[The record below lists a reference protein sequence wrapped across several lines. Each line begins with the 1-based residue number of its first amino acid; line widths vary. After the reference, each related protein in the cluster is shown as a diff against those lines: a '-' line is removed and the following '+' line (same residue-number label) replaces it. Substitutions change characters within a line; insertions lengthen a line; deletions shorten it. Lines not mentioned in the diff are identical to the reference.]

1 MTDNKQ
7 KKLTVLDGWAMGTGA
22 MIGATVFVASG
33 LMAGVAGPASSI
45 SFLIAAAI
53 TLIIASCYCEISSA
67 FPRSGGA
74 YIYPRETMGKH
85 GDIMSFVTG
94 WAFYGGQGLGSA
106 VLALTCAFYVE
117 WTLELFGVSL
127 PMGSNVFAILTILV
141 FGIANM
147 IDTRLGN
154 AIQLVSTFAVIGALL
169 IFIFWGGMNIKTEL
183 LTPFMPNG
191 FGSVLSAATLC
202 WATYGGWSAIPNMS
216 SEFRDPGRDVPKSMI
231 LSLVTCGVTFA
242 VIGLVMNG
250 LMPYEQLALESAPL
264 AAAAATFTA
273 KGALIIALGGIFAA
287 ISTLNGLMMS
297 GSRMIYAMG
306 KEGSLPRVLAKV
318 NPKSKTPVISLGVT
332 MIGMLFLAW
341 SGLVSI
347 ILQMVAFVTAFSWII
362 SCLCIFAL
370 RKNRED
376 IKPLFCVPFYPITPV
391 VAIILSVFMITRME
405 LQAIIIG
412 ISWIIIGVG
421 VYLIFKKTSLSRFC
435 GEEAEE

>member
-1 MTDNKQ
+1 MGEKRQ
-7 KKLTVLDGWAMGTGA
+7 KKLTTLDGWAMGTGA

-33 LMAGVAGPASSI
+33 LMSGVAGPAASL
-45 SFLIAAAI
+45 SFIIAAVV
-53 TLIIASCYCEISSA
+53 TLVIASCYCEISSA

-74 YIYPRETMGKH
+74 YIYPKETLGKA
-85 GDIMSFVTG
+85 GDVVSFITG

-117 WTLELFGVSL
+117 WTLDLIGVGL
-127 PMGSNVFAILTILV
+127 PMETNVFAILTILV

-147 IDTRLGN
+147 VDTRLGN

-169 IFIFWGGMNIKTEL
+169 IFIVWGGMNVDKSL
-183 LTPFMPNG
+183 LTPFMPKG

-216 SEFRDPGRDVPKSMI
+216 SEFRNPAKDVPRSMI
-231 LSLVTCGVTFA
+231 LSLVTCGITFGI
-242 VIGLVMNG
+242 IGLVMNG
-250 LMPYEQLALESAPL
+250 LMPYEQLAQESAPL
-264 AAAAATFTA
+264 AAAAATFTS

-306 KEGSLPRVLAKV
+306 KEGSLPSVLGKV
-318 NPKSKTPVISLGVT
+318 NRRSGTPVVALGIT
-332 MIGMLFLAW
+332 MVGMLFLAF

-362 SCLCIFAL
+362 SCLCIFGL
-370 RKNRED
+370 RKNRPE
-376 IKPLFCVPFYPITPV
+376 IVPAFRVPLYPATPV
-391 VAIILSVFMITRME
+391 LAIGLSIFMVTRME
-405 LQAIIIG
+405 KQAILIG
-412 ISWIIIGVG
+412 IAWIVMGLILY
-421 VYLIFKKTSLSRFC
+421 YLFHRTGLERFC
-435 GEEAEE
+435 IREKEE